1 MCKIIKNEDF
11 CYMDFGLFPYCSC
24 KGTNKDIMKH
34 LKFNKEGC
42 YFIDKIFST
51 FNVRRLA
58 MYLNEYELYEID
70 GWEELEQCGIKN
82 CEEMH
87 KHFIISNQYGKR
99 FELMIPKFV
108 CKKVDDEFE
117 HQIKMKLSKKL
128 FNGYDTNH
136 TRENGY
142 SSQAWAVLN
151 TDDEN
156 LVKLSE
162 RKIAKISSR
171 IDTLKEDLEQNKKAL
186 AKYRKE
192 HYGSEN
198 ISKSKEA
205 TEDVK
210 AKADIAAQNAEKS
223 VTKKANKI
231 QL

>member
-51 FNVRRLA
+51 FNVRLLA
-58 MYLNEYELYEID
+58 MYLNKYELYEID
-70 GWEELEQCGIKN
+70 SWEELEKCGIKN
-82 CEEMH
+82 SEEMH

-128 FNGYDTNH
+128 FNGLTN
-136 TRENGY
+136 
-142 SSQAWAVLN
+142 
-151 TDDEN
+151 
-156 LVKLSE
+156 
-162 RKIAKISSR
+162 KIVTI
-171 IDTLKEDLEQNKKAL
+171 LKTPEDGRDINDL
-186 AKYRKE
+186 
-192 HYGSEN
+192 
-198 ISKSKEA
+198 SKE
-205 TEDVK
+205 EFDSL
-210 AKADIAAQNAEKS
+210 EES
-223 VTKKANKI
+223 FFS
-231 QL
+231 

>member
-70 GWEELEQCGIKN
+70 GWEELEKCGIKN
-82 CEEMH
+82 SEEMH

-142 SSQAWAVLN
+142 STQAWAVLN

-156 LVKLSE
+156 L
-162 RKIAKISSR
+162 KIIGQ
-171 IDTLKEDLEQNKKAL
+171 IVVWNEWNK
-186 AKYRKE
+186 
-192 HYGSEN
+192 N
-198 ISKSKEA
+198 
-205 TEDVK
+205 
-210 AKADIAAQNAEKS
+210 NF
-223 VTKKANKI
+223 
-231 QL
+231 